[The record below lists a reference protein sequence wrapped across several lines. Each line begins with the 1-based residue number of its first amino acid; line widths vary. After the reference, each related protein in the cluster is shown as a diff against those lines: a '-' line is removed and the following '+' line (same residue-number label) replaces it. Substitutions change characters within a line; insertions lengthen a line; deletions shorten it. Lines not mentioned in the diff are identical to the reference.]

1 MYSNLGSTILAGRAL
16 SRRLRALLLNFATY
30 TAPPPAIGS
39 SSPAP
44 QRVPEEL
51 LSDQV
56 VEMVLTQGCFVG
68 SAMTDDAREDVR
80 SSVTRSSG
88 TRRASLGKGT
98 STGDERVPYAP
109 GEAPEPQEAAAY
121 DEASDAHFMSSLQSR
136 FRKSSTATNTVFKIH
151 PGFDSPP
158 AMSFGSLLVPGWIR
172 ERAAEIL
179 FEESPGEEAS
189 LPELVLDALLK
200 VGDPCAWRY

>member
-1 MYSNLGSTILAGRAL
+1 MYSNLSSTALAGRAL

-68 SAMTDDAREDVR
+68 TAVANEGLQKSPSVLQG
-80 SSVTRSSG
+80 SSR
-88 TRRASLGKGT
+88 TRRPSLGQGT
-98 STGDERVPYAP
+98 STENERVPYAL
-109 GEAPEPQEAAAY
+109 GEAPELAVPADY
-121 DEASDAHFMSSLQSR
+121 DEAADEQFLAFLQR
-136 FRKSSTATNTVFKIH
+136 RYEKSSTATNTVFKVH

-158 AMSFGSLLVPGWIR
+158 AMSFGSLLVPGWVR

-179 FEESPGEEAS
+179 FEESAGEDAS
-189 LPELVLDALLK
+189 LPELVLNALLK
-200 VGDPCAWRY
+200 VSGSDSPD